1 MNSIEKVGRLRQRL
15 YQLQPE
21 DESSAQALQ
30 LLVAFSPALMKLLP
44 SDPAELDRYLRTVAW
59 AALQCRSD
67 DAPDALQVF
76 EWVGDVWQP
85 LEEEI
90 EA

>member
-1 MNSIEKVGRLRQRL
+1 VNSIEKVGRLRQRL

-30 LLVAFSPALMKLLP
+30 LLVAFSPALVKLLP

-67 DAPDALQVF
+67 DAQRLGLF
-76 EWVGDVWQP
+76 EWDGEAWQP
-85 LEEEI
+85 VETEME
-90 EA
+90 